1 MRTVLVTTGSWGDI
15 NPFVSIALEA
25 ISAGHQVVLITE
37 RAYTDRLAHL
47 LSNAPIELIGFE
59 SGVDPDLPLNRPDVM
74 DRWRGTGVFL
84 REVLEPSLEPMYR
97 SVLDAIHASP
107 TDVVVCHHVCF
118 SAAWAARTAGIPF
131 ITAALAPASWMS
143 LENPNQYPVMPD
155 RDHYRRPLL
164 VAGNT
169 LGRIAMRS
177 LVDPI
182 ANRVRSR
189 LGLPKLR
196 DVMLTDMFQGSA
208 NLAMWSPAFRPPAS
222 DDPPRSTICGFPF
235 LDPPDG
241 IDPDLDTFLEA
252 GDPPVLFT
260 LGSLTGTMPSPF
272 ASIAAEACRRLSC
285 RGLIII
291 GHTQSIPSDLP
302 DTVLARP
309 WVSYHHVMHR
319 SLAIVHH
326 AGVGTTAQTLRAG
339 RPAIAIPFAHDQFDN
354 ARRARLLGAS
364 RTLDRKKLTAD
375 TLTDALRSLLADPDY
390 ERAAQSVGKQI
401 RTEHATRRAIEIIE
415 SVVTSTTPD
424 ALPHALATSDA
435 R

>member
-1 MRTVLVTTGSWGDI
+1 MRIVFVTTGSWGDI
-15 NPFVSIALEA
+15 YPFVSLALEA
-25 ISAGHQVVLITE
+25 IAAGHQVALITE
-37 RAYTDRLAHL
+37 RSYTDRLAHHF
-47 LSNAPIELIGFE
+47 SNAPIELRGFD

-97 SVLDAIHASP
+97 SVIDAIRAAP

-164 VAGNT
+164 VAGNCF
-169 LGRIAMRS
+169 GRIAMRS

-196 DVMLTDMFQGSA
+196 DVMLKDMFRGVA
-208 NLAMWSPAFRPPAS
+208 NLAMWSPGFRSSAS

-235 LDPPDG
+235 LDPPDS
-241 IDPDLDTFLEA
+241 IDPEIDAFLATGE
-252 GDPPVLFT
+252 PPVLFT
-260 LGSLTGTMPSPF
+260 LGSLTGTIPSPF
-272 ASIAAEACRRLSC
+272 ASIAAEACHRLSI

-291 GHTQSIPSDLP
+291 GNAQSIPTDLP
-302 DTVLARP
+302 DTILARP
-309 WVSYHHVMHR
+309 WVSYHQVMHR
-319 SLAIVHH
+319 CRAIVHH
-326 AGVGTTAQTLRAG
+326 AGIGTTAQTLRAG

-354 ARRARLLGAS
+354 ARRARLLRAS
-364 RTLDRKKLTAD
+364 VTLDRKQLTAD
-375 TLTDALRSLLADPDY
+375 TLADALKSLLAEPAY

-401 RTEHATRRAIEIIE
+401 RAEHATRHAIEVIE
-415 SVVTSTTPD
+415 SVVKCTTPD
-424 ALPHALATSDA
+424 VSPHALATSDA
-435 R
+435 H